1 MANSTATTD
10 TFVYAHWSGMKA
22 PVPMGI
28 LKSAPGKG
36 GLIFSFRYDDKWL
49 KRKDSFY
56 LDPNLQFY
64 SGPQYPSAGKEN
76 FEIFLDSS
84 PDRWGKLL
92 MKRREAAV
100 ARKEGRKE
108 KQLNELDYLLGVL
121 DGHRM
126 GAMRFKLNEEGPFLN
141 DNKQIASPPW
151 ATLRDLEYASLQL
164 EKEDAINDPE
174 YMKWLAI
181 LIAPGSSLG
190 GARPKASVMDT
201 KGRLWI
207 AKFPSGND
215 ERNMGG
221 WEKVTQI
228 LAERCGVIMS
238 EGQVQ
243 KFNSKHH
250 TFLNKRFDRTETG
263 ERIHFASAMTLLGYK
278 DGADFK
284 DGVSYMEL
292 AEFISR
298 HGAQPDLDI
307 RQLWK
312 RIVFYICISN
322 TDDHLRNHGFLLSN
336 KGWILSP
343 AYDVNPEPLNKGL
356 TLNISETDNSLNLD
370 LAREVAASFRLYPKQ
385 AEEIIKEITKAVG
398 QWRTVATSL
407 QISREEQEAMSGAF
421 VREEINNQ
429 YEIF

>member
-1 MANSTATTD
+1 MAKGTSVIDAL
-10 TFVYAHWSGMKA
+10 VYAHWSGMED
-22 PVPMGI
+22 PIIMGI
-28 LKSAPGKG
+28 LKSTPGKG
-36 GLIFSFRYDDKWL
+36 GLIFSFSYDNNWL

-76 FEIFLDSS
+76 FGFFLDSS

-92 MKRREAAV
+92 MRRREAAV
-100 ARKEGRKE
+100 ARNEGRKE
-108 KQLNELDYLLGVL
+108 KQLNELDYLLGVY

-126 GAMRFKLNEEGPFLN
+126 GALRFKLDKDGPFLN
-141 DNKQIASPPW
+141 DNKQMASPPW

-174 YMKWLAI
+174 YMKWLTI

-190 GARPKASVMDT
+190 GARPKASVVDT
-201 KGRLWI
+201 KGQLWI

-221 WEKVTQI
+221 WEKVVQL
-228 LAERCGVIMS
+228 LAEKCGVIMS
-238 EGQVQ
+238 DSQAQ
-243 KFNSKHH
+243 RFNSKHH
-250 TFLNKRFDRTETG
+250 TFLNKRFDRTESG
-263 ERIHFASAMTLLGYK
+263 ERVHFASAMTLLGYN
-278 DGADFK
+278 DGADYK
-284 DGVSYMEL
+284 DGVSYLEL
-292 AEFISR
+292 VEFISR
-298 HGAQPDLDI
+298 YGAQPDTDI

-322 TDDHLRNHGFLLSN
+322 TDDHLRNHGFLLTN

-356 TLNISETDNSLNLD
+356 TLNISETDNSLDLD
-370 LAREVAASFRLYPKQ
+370 LAREVAASFRLNKKQ
-385 AEEIIKEITKAVG
+385 ADDIIKEITKVVS
-398 QWRTVATSL
+398 QWRTVATSS

-421 VREEINNQ
+421 MRE
-429 YEIF
+429 

>member
-1 MANSTATTD
+1 MAKSSSATD
-10 TFVYAHWSGMKA
+10 ILVYAHWSGMEE
-22 PVPMGI
+22 PVLMGI
-28 LKSAPGKG
+28 LKSTPGKG
-36 GLIFSFRYDDKWL
+36 GLIFSFSYDNNWL

-76 FEIFLDSS
+76 FGIFLDSS

-92 MKRREAAV
+92 MRRREAAV
-100 ARKEGRKE
+100 ARNEGRKE
-108 KQLNELDYLLGVL
+108 KQLNELDYLLGVY

-126 GAMRFKLNEEGPFLN
+126 GALRFKSDKDGPFLN
-141 DNKQIASPPW
+141 DNKQMASPPW

-164 EKEDAINDPE
+164 EKEDAINKPG
-174 YMKWLAI
+174 YMKWLAL

-190 GARPKASVMDT
+190 GARPKASVVDA

-221 WEKVTQI
+221 WEKVVQK
-228 LAERCGVIMS
+228 LAENCGVIMS
-238 EGQVQ
+238 ESQAQ
-243 KFNSKHH
+243 RFNSKHH
-250 TFLNKRFDRTETG
+250 TFLNKRFDRTESG
-263 ERIHFASAMTLLGYK
+263 ERVHFASAMTLLGYN
-278 DGADFK
+278 DGADYK
-284 DGVSYMEL
+284 DGVSYLEL
-292 AEFISR
+292 VEFISKY
-298 HGAQPDLDI
+298 GAQPDNDI

-322 TDDHLRNHGFLLSN
+322 TDDHLRNHGFLLTN
-336 KGWILSP
+336 KGWVLSP

-356 TLNISETDNSLNLD
+356 TLNISETDNSLDLD
-370 LAREVAASFRLYPKQ
+370 LAREVAASFRLNKKQ
-385 AEEIIKEITKAVG
+385 ADDIIKEITKVVS
-398 QWRTVATSL
+398 QWRTVATSS

-421 VREEINNQ
+421 MRE
-429 YEIF
+429 